1 MVSWATGTDR
11 ISAAFERDH
20 FLYSVPE
27 IKIKARWPR
36 PARSP
41 VCESPYPDRP
51 SLSVCQR
58 RAVTKVGK
66 PRPVIVVQS
75 EAVEILDAV
84 AICPFTTDPAELPLF
99 RLDVAPTGASGLRA
113 FSSVGRL
120 SRACRLIRFIRRSTV
135 HVGNSTP
142 NVAMMRSA
150 QDG

>member
-1 MVSWATGTDR
+1 
-11 ISAAFERDH
+11 
-20 FLYSVPE
+20 
-27 IKIKARWPR
+27 
-36 PARSP
+36 
-41 VCESPYPDRP
+41 
-51 SLSVCQR
+51 
-58 RAVTKVGK
+58 
-66 PRPVIVVQS
+66 VIVVQS